1 MADQNNSLTDQER
14 AELEQLRA
22 EKAARQEQE
31 AAQRERA
38 ELEQLRAEK
47 VQQAQ
52 RAAEDAQLE
61 QARQRMEPDD
71 DLRMPVAQKIVLAI
85 CFVLLIAGII
95 YVVTA
100 PMSAWLYAAGLA
112 PRHSLCV
119 PWRFFVEGSSID
131 GRHL

>member
-14 AELEQLRA
+14 AELER
-22 EKAARQEQE
+22 
-31 AAQRERA
+31 
-38 ELEQLRAEK
+38 LRAEK

-100 PMSAWLYAAGLA
+100 PK
-112 PRHSLCV
+112 
-119 PWRFFVEGSSID
+119 
-131 GRHL
+131 

>member
-1 MADQNNSLTDQER
+1 MADQNSSLTDQER

-47 VQQAQ
+47 ARQAQ

-61 QARQRMEPDD
+61 QARQRMEPDE

-100 PMSAWLYAAGLA
+100 PK
-112 PRHSLCV
+112 
-119 PWRFFVEGSSID
+119 
-131 GRHL
+131 

>member
-61 QARQRMEPDD
+61 QAR
-71 DLRMPVAQKIVLAI
+71 L
-85 CFVLLIAGII
+85 
-95 YVVTA
+95 
-100 PMSAWLYAAGLA
+100 
-112 PRHSLCV
+112 
-119 PWRFFVEGSSID
+119 
-131 GRHL
+131 

>member
-1 MADQNNSLTDQER
+1 MADQNNSLTDQ
-14 AELEQLRA
+14 
-22 EKAARQEQE
+22 
-31 AAQRERA
+31 ERA

-100 PMSAWLYAAGLA
+100 PK
-112 PRHSLCV
+112 
-119 PWRFFVEGSSID
+119 
-131 GRHL
+131 